1 MIKYLYEPT
10 MRVSR
15 PPARLLQEVHVV
27 LPRKI
32 QLYPSEG
39 QQKKYSREIRL
50 PELAIQQSR
59 IPKAGQG
66 LFLREKVRKGQ
77 PIALRLYRRK
87 IVSEAMAKKLKA
99 MVIQFSEQ

>member
-32 QLYPSEG
+32 QLYPSDG
-39 QQKKYSREIRL
+39 QPKKYSREIRL

-77 PIALRLYRRK
+77 PIALYRRK